1 MIKLNI
7 NKIMN
12 NCLLSKKI
20 KINNINDYNF
30 DFLNNLDTDVS
41 YYYNIINGYE
51 EFKLKNIYKF
61 IYNRILK
68 LSDLYNIKKMKNI
81 KNRRISFLKFNEL
94 MNDYIDNDKILS
106 IIIIN
111 SLSQYFNPNLNF

>member
-20 KINNINDYNF
+20 KVNTINDYNF
-30 DFLNNLDTDVS
+30 DFLNNIDVDVS
-41 YYYNIINGYE
+41 YYYNIINSYE

-61 IYNRILK
+61 IYNRIFK
-68 LSDLYNIKKMKNI
+68 LSELYDIKKMKNI
-81 KNRRISFLKFNEL
+81 KNRKISFIRFNEL
-94 MNDYIDNDKILS
+94 LNDYIDNNKILS

-111 SLSQYFNPNLNF
+111 SIIQYFNPINF

>member
-1 MIKLNI
+1 
-7 NKIMN
+7 MN